1 MCSLFGTNMCYVFQV
16 GSVCSVF
23 GQNMCVLLSGLCL
36 CSRLGFSC
44 DLDMEGVFLDRCGMN
59 LEGIVSSMSGTVFCI
74 WNEYV
79 SSIKNVRSSF

>member
-1 MCSLFGTNMCYVFQV
+1 MYSLFGTNMCYVFQV
-16 GSVCSVF
+16 GSVCSAF

-44 DLDMEGVFLDRCGMN
+44 DLFMEGVFLDRCGMN

-74 WNEYV
+74 RKEYV
-79 SSIKNVRSSF
+79 SSIRNVRSSF

>member
-1 MCSLFGTNMCYVFQV
+1 VYSLFGTNMCYVFQV
-16 GSVCSVF
+16 GSVCSAF

-44 DLDMEGVFLDRCGMN
+44 DLYVESVFLDRCVMN
-59 LEGIVSSMSGTVFCI
+59 LEGIVSSMSGNVFCI

-79 SSIKNVRSSF
+79 SSIRM